1 MQLKK
6 LVELVNLRINGG
18 VLSPDHTVLR
28 ADIKAFLPLAV
39 NAGLDKAYNENKAV
53 EGVGDL
59 PSQFYAFFGPVRLE
73 NGSLPMTFK
82 LEKGTVPLKGG
93 HGLKN
98 VMDECGNFYTP
109 VPDMA
114 LPNLRYTFDMTPGM
128 NWYRR
133 VGSDKIE
140 IWSHNILTETI
151 NYQAICDA
159 DLLEDDDEV
168 PIQAGQEPFVIDFL
182 VRHFSGQKGIPYDNA
197 SDNKDDV
204 NASR

>member
-39 NAGLDKAYNENKAV
+39 NAGLDKAYNENKAI

-59 PSQFYAFFGPVRLE
+59 PSQFYAFFGPVSVE
-73 NGSLPMTFK
+73 NECFPMRFYLDK
-82 LEKGTVPLKGG
+82 ATVPLKGG
-93 HGLKN
+93 YGLKN
-98 VMDECGNFYTP
+98 VMDCHGNFYTP

-114 LPNLRYTFDMTPGM
+114 LPNLKYTFSLTPGM

-133 VGSDKIE
+133 VGKDCVE
-140 IWSHNILTETI
+140 IWTHNDLLNGIS
-151 NYQAICDA
+151 YQAICDA

-168 PIQAGQEPFVIDFL
+168 PIQAGQEPFVIEFL
-182 VRHFSGQKGIPYDNA
+182 VRHFSGQKGVPYDNA